1 MCLTSQRDFIAPLH
15 LAVREDVF
23 EFVGSRHQYIR
34 ARVRNNSYIAS
45 QESRA
50 EPLDKRARWAALVA
64 HWKGW
69 GSRQVLVKP
78 SARKGC
84 DRHTASLGWF
94 CVV

>member
-15 LAVREDVF
+15 LAVREDAF

-84 DRHTASLGWF
+84 DRHTASLGGF
-94 CVV
+94 CGV